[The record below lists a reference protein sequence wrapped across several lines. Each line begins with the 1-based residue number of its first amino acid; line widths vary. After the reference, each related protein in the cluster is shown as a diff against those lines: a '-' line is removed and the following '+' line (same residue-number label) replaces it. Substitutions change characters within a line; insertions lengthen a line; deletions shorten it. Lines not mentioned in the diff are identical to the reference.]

1 MQVKATNQYGIYA
14 VYGLNNPASA
24 LISVTGFNPPAADI
38 STSPI
43 ATKDGSV
50 FTNARAENRN
60 IVLTFA
66 TTGVNPESLRVSIYR
81 IFKIKEPISLEIKTG
96 SRTANIDGYVESI
109 SADPFAKKQRLQVS
123 IICPDPYFLSAE
135 ENHAIIYPG
144 SNIVTL
150 SDTTHG
156 AIFEITCTAAVT
168 GGFTIGNTLT
178 GEEFTV
184 NADFQS
190 GDKITLDTR
199 LGLKALTLTRN
210 GVTTN
215 ILQYMDA
222 DEHDWLQLVPLDN
235 NYITLSAATLS
246 GLVRWQTHYEGV

>member
-1 MQVKATNQYGIYA
+1 MQVKATNQYGNWATYK
-14 VYGLNNPASA
+14 LNNYASA
-24 LISVTGFNPPAADI
+24 LISVTGLNPPEADI

-50 FTNARAENRN
+50 FTNARAQNRN

-66 TTGVNPESLRVSIYR
+66 TTGINPESLRTSIYY

-109 SADPFAKKQRLQVS
+109 SADPFAKKQRIQVS

-135 ENHAIIYPG
+135 QNHVLIYPQ

-150 SDTTHG
+150 SDTMHG
-156 AIFEITCTAAVT
+156 AIFEINCSAAIT

-178 GEEFTV
+178 GEQFTV
-184 NADFQS
+184 DGDYES

-210 GVTTN
+210 GETTN
-215 ILQYMDA
+215 ILQNMNA

>member
-1 MQVKATNQYGIYA
+1 MQIKATNQYGIWT
-14 VYGLNNPASA
+14 VYKLNNYASA
-24 LISVTGFNPPAADI
+24 LISVTGLNPPTADI

-43 ATKDGSV
+43 ATKDGSI
-50 FTNARAENRN
+50 FTNARAQNRN

-66 TTGVNPESLRVSIYR
+66 TTGTNPESLRVSIYR
-81 IFKIKEPISLEIKTG
+81 VFKIKEPIALEIKTA

-123 IICPDPYFLSAE
+123 IICPDPYFLSE
-135 ENHAIIYPG
+135 EESHVIIYPQ

-156 AIFEITCTAAVT
+156 AIFEITATGAIT

-184 NADFQS
+184 DGDYQT

-199 LGLKALTLTRN
+199 QGLKALTLTRN
-210 GVTTN
+210 AVTTN
-215 ILQYMDA
+215 ILQYMNA
-222 DEHDWLQLVPLDN
+222 TQHDWIQLVPLDN
-235 NYITLSAATLS
+235 NYITLSSASLS

>member
-1 MQVKATNQYGIYA
+1 MQIKATNQYGIWTAYK
-14 VYGLNNPASA
+14 LNNYASA
-24 LISVTGFNPPAADI
+24 LISVTGLNPPTADI
-38 STSPI
+38 ITSPI

-50 FTNARAENRN
+50 FTNARAQNRN

-66 TTGVNPESLRVSIYR
+66 TTGAKPESMRVSIYR
-81 IFKIKEPISLEIKTG
+81 VFKIKEPIALEIETG
-96 SRTANIDGYVESI
+96 TRTANIDGYVETI
-109 SADPFAKKQRLQVS
+109 TVDPFAKKQRIQVS
-123 IICPDPYFLSAE
+123 IICPDPYFLGAE
-135 ENHAIIYPG
+135 ESHVVIYPQ

-156 AIFEITCTAAVT
+156 AIFEITATAAIT

-184 NADFQS
+184 DGDYQT

-199 LGLKALTLTRN
+199 QGLKALTLTRN
-210 GVTTN
+210 GTTTN
-215 ILQYMDA
+215 ILQYMNA
-222 DEHDWLQLVPLDN
+222 TKHDWIQLVPLDN
-235 NYITLSAATLS
+235 NYITLSDQHLS